1 MFENINKNEKIRC
14 AVVGKLKCALWSAL
28 NSHAAKHFF
37 LPSHI
42 VHLLF
47 EAVWQ
52 EGRSPGGSALL
63 RLYLLIALEQ
73 AACLVLARL
82 AYGALWLHP
91 GTEET
96 CWYHYRPKMPH
107 SSPMS
112 WAENLFEK
120 TAVDII
126 CHHTCTQPVPF
137 LYCSFLSFISS
148 SVLLQ
153 GLLIDLNLSLPG
165 NWVVKHYHILFRVS
179 PAFGMK
185 MHEIEGPNQ
194 ELYFVLIC
202 YQRAFCMV
210 QLMRLVLSTGCIMK
224 KVSTSGKRVVQ
235 LPDFI

>member
-1 MFENINKNEKIRC
+1 MANRDPCPHSTDQDPTCLGMFENIKNDKSRC
-14 AVVGKLKCALWSAL
+14 AVFGKLKCALWSAL

-112 WAENLFEK
+112 WAENLLWKDCCWYYLPPHLYTTSPFSFLL
-120 TAVDII
+120 II
-126 CHHTCTQPVPF
+126 F
-137 LYCSFLSFISS
+137 LY
-148 SVLLQ
+148 
-153 GLLIDLNLSLPG
+153 
-165 NWVVKHYHILFRVS
+165 
-179 PAFGMK
+179 M
-185 MHEIEGPNQ
+185 
-194 ELYFVLIC
+194 LIC
-202 YQRAFCMV
+202 VAL
-210 QLMRLVLSTGCIMK
+210 QLWT
-224 KVSTSGKRVVQ
+224 
-235 LPDFI
+235 